1 MGFKNVGSRA
11 HGEFVPACGIDRTT
25 HFEEKRIK
33 EKVWRNV
40 LNLETTVLPN
50 AWGSKVGWMFYPKSD
65 FLNYWE
71 TLLAVLVIYVAFMEP
86 IRVGFSIETSAVK
99 GGGLYWFEMAVDIC
113 SSRTCLC
120 MRTASSKDS
129 GRTFTSCRTSNRSAT
144 STCGAG
150 SSSTSSR
157 CSRRLTFWRLPRR

>member
-1 MGFKNVGSRA
+1 MGSRTKSVRNADVGFKNVGSRA

-99 GGGLYWFEMAVDIC
+99 GGGLYWFEMAVDILL
-113 SSRTCLC
+113 SLIHI
-120 MRTASSKDS
+120 
-129 GRTFTSCRTSNRSAT
+129 
-144 STCGAG
+144 
-150 SSSTSSR
+150 
-157 CSRRLTFWRLPRR
+157 